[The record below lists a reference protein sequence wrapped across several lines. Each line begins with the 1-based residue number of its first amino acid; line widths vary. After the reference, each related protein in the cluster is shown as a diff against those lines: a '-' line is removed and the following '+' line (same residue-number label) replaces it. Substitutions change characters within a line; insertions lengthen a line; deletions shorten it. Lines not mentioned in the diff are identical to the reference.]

1 MSICDYSCTSH
12 PYSQQ
17 TSLSPTQTCTI
28 RSDGCPPSK
37 RNKEEGAGKLEADVE
52 IPSCQ
57 DSSTAAR
64 QDTRRRIEDAPLSC
78 KYLYLVFG
86 RASVL
91 CDLLCRKNASL
102 HGQGTNLSPSVC
114 VAYIPR
120 RPLRPS
126 ATRTLRS
133 WRGIP
138 DWRTEK
144 LPQGS
149 AVPKSVPPKIPGIPH
164 DCLRPPES
172 GWISWIQRILEWQS
186 GFRASL

>member
-1 MSICDYSCTSH
+1 MIVLV
-12 PYSQQ
+12 PVI
-17 TSLSPTQTCTI
+17 PI
-28 RSDGCPPSK
+28 RSKPHCLPHKPAQFAVTDVPRQRETK
-37 RNKEEGAGKLEADVE
+37 KKKEPGKLEADVE

>member
-1 MSICDYSCTSH
+1 MSPVKKKQRRRSRESWR
-12 PYSQQ
+12 Q
-17 TSLSPTQTCTI
+17 TSRYLRVKTPLQLLVKI
-28 RSDGCPPSK
+28 R
-37 RNKEEGAGKLEADVE
+37 
-52 IPSCQ
+52 
-57 DSSTAAR
+57 
-64 QDTRRRIEDAPLSC
+64 EDALRML
-78 KYLYLVFG
+78 LYLANIFILSFWPE
-86 RASVL
+86 SVL